1 MKTPNPI
8 NKKNK
13 NFTMSICVVIVFA
26 ITILF
31 SNISIVKAEPA
42 GSVISSNI
50 TVTSQAS
57 VPGNRSDAGG
67 TISTLTLAALQQDAN
82 WKAYVGN
89 VSGSLT
95 LDDSNGFTI
104 YRWSLGASE
113 ITGELYVSKSSAV
126 AWSILNCSEQA
137 LINTE
142 DTTIGFTGLSADS
155 INKTFNESTHADI
168 RVAGRTIPQNTC
180 RSTSTYVNDTPQA
193 IATADFPEVV
203 LASSTDV
210 VFMSPLNQG
219 SSSYANTMLADFQII
234 VPDDVTTAITRY
246 YFYVEIGS

>member
-1 MKTPNPI
+1 MKTPNPTSQ
-8 NKKNK
+8 KNK
-13 NFTMSICVVIVFA
+13 RNTLSICVIIVFA
-26 ITILF
+26 ITLLF
-31 SNISIVKAEPA
+31 SNVSIVKAEPA

-50 TVTSQAS
+50 TETSQAS
-57 VPGNRSDAGG
+57 IPGNRSDEGG
-67 TISTLTLAALQQDAN
+67 TITTLTLDALQQDSN

-104 YRWSLGASE
+104 YRWALGASE

-126 AWSILNCSEQA
+126 AWSLLNCSEQA
-137 LINTE
+137 LIDTE
-142 DTTIGFTGLSADS
+142 DTTIGFTGISADS
-155 INKTFNESTHADI
+155 INKTFNQTTHPNI
-168 RVAGRTIPQNTC
+168 VVAGRTIPQNTC

-193 IATADFPEVV
+193 IATADFPEVI

-219 SSSYANTMLADFQII
+219 SSSFATAMLADFQII
-234 VPDDVTTAITRY
+234 VPDDVTTAVTRY